1 MHLWDRLFPQA
12 EQMTLNMLKP
22 ANATP
27 TVSAYMYAYGNHD
40 FNVHPLAPLGCSV
53 QLFETPEVR
62 KLWGAHSVT
71 GWYLG
76 TAFEHYPNLKVY
88 CKKTGAEHIWDTVWF
103 KHKYLTNP
111 SLTAVDHIIKAAA
124 TLLFHLLRQY
134 PEGWK
139 EKCHLHTHLCQL

>member
-88 CKKTGAEHIWDTVWF
+88 CKKTGAERIWDTVWF

-111 SLTAVDHIIKAAA
+111 SLTAADHVVAM
-124 TLLFHLLRQY
+124 Q
-134 PEGWK
+134 
-139 EKCHLHTHLCQL
+139 QQN